1 MSSDNL
7 VAVWE
12 VHLADGVHMIE
23 FEHGTTSGKRVIR
36 WVIHSQCKAIKEDS
50 GIYQLIRVV
59 NVIIYFSLS
68 MSKK

>member
-1 MSSDNL
+1 MVLGKDLFLSDRKEKKILFRPKNVMDQFPEDAGPDL

-36 WVIHSQCKAIKEDS
+36 
-50 GIYQLIRVV
+50 
-59 NVIIYFSLS
+59 
-68 MSKK
+68 